1 MARAEDTV
9 DLEAAFA
16 KAAKGERVILRH
28 AGQRFGLVPVEQ
40 LEALE
45 DAADVAASR
54 EAMAEGP
61 ARPWSE
67 VRKKYGLA

>member
-1 MARAEDTV
+1 MARAGDII

-16 KAAKGERVILRH
+16 KAAKGERVVLRH
-28 AGQRFGLVPVEQ
+28 AGKRFWLVSVEQ

-45 DAADVAASR
+45 DAADVAA
-54 EAMAEGP
+54 AEKALAEDP
-61 ARPWSE
+61 ILPWSE